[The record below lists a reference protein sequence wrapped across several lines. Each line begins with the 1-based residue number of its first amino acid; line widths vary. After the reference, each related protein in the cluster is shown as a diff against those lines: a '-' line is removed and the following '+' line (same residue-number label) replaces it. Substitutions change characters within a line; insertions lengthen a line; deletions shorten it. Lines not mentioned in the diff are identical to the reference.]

1 MKLTQNFSKVE
12 FDCKD
17 GSEMPEEVFENV
29 KELAKNL
36 QVIRDSINMPIQINS
51 AYRSPEYN
59 KKVGGASKSQHL
71 LGKAA
76 DIVVRGM
83 APQVL
88 HKIILNLIEEGR
100 ISEGGVGLY
109 NSFVHYD
116 CRGGKGARW
125 DFSNK

>member
-1 MKLTQNFSKVE
+1 MKLTKNFSKVE

-36 QVIRDSINMPIQINS
+36 QVIRDEINLAIHINS
-51 AYRSPEYN
+51 AYRSPSYN
-59 KKVGGASKSQHL
+59 KSVGGTNKSQHL

-76 DIVVRGM
+76 DLSVYGM
-83 APQVL
+83 KPQIL
-88 HKIILNLIEEGR
+88 HKIILDLIKEGL

-116 CRGGKGARW
+116 IRGEKARW
-125 DFSNK
+125 DFSNKE

>member
-1 MKLTQNFSKVE
+1 MKLTKNFSKVE

-36 QVIRDSINMPIQINS
+36 QVIRDEIKLAIHINS

-59 KKVGGASKSQHL
+59 KEVGGAKKSQHL
-71 LGKAA
+71 IGKAA
-76 DIVVRGM
+76 DLRVNGM
-83 APQVL
+83 KPQIL
-88 HKIILNLIEEGR
+88 HKIILDLIEEGL

-116 CRGGKGARW
+116 IRGVKARW
-125 DFSNK
+125 DFSN